1 MSKINIVYGSGGG
14 NTEIVCERVAEL
26 LEKKKHKVSLM
37 RAKITEPAEALKC
50 DLLILGSPT
59 YGHGLLEK
67 YFEIFLKKLKG
78 ENFEGHKCVALG
90 LGDPKYDPDYH
101 IEAARVIVRFLR
113 EKKAEIPY
121 RPLMISKSPFPY
133 LKEFIPKWVDG
144 LNKAL
149 NG

>member
-1 MSKINIVYGSGGG
+1 MAKINIVYGSGGG

-26 LEKKKHKVSLM
+26 LEKKKHKVHLL
-37 RAKITEPAEALKC
+37 RAKVTDPKEAMKC
-50 DLLILGSPT
+50 DLLLLGSPT
-59 YGHGLLEK
+59 YGHGLLEQ
-67 YFEIFLKKLKG
+67 YFEKFLRGLKG
-78 ENFEGHKCVALG
+78 ENLEGKKCVAIG

-121 RPLMISKSPFPY
+121 RPLMISKSPFTY
-133 LKEFIPKWVDG
+133 LETFIPRWVDG
-144 LNKAL
+144 LHNAI

>member
-1 MSKINIVYGSGGG
+1 MAKVNIVHGSGGG

-26 LEKKKHKVSLM
+26 LAEKKHKVTLL
-37 RAKITEPAEALKC
+37 RAKSTEPKEALDC
-50 DLLILGSPT
+50 DVLLLGSPT
-59 YGHGLLEK
+59 YGHGLLES
-67 YFEIFLKKLKG
+67 YFEKFLKKLEG
-78 ENFEGHKCVALG
+78 EDLEGKKCVAIG

-113 EKKAEIPY
+113 EKGAAHVY

-133 LKEFIPKWVDG
+133 LEDFIPKWVDG
-144 LNKAL
+144 LHYAL